1 MQGWF
6 KNRLTA
12 NSYQGNTLTDRH
24 SSDIYTFH
32 QTHSQTKP
40 PNQPVVVSYPGHNGR
55 ELTRPRGHRPDNRQ
69 SIDGEDVPLKDGRLD
84 PGMLYQARK
93 SWSLPFIDEFKM
105 VKHKREKFFVP
116 GKVNGR
122 CYLLEPFYTEHVRC
136 LLCSKFKMLGRLRI
150 SVFSMVAISPQWPTG
165 K

>member
-1 MQGWF
+1 MQRWF

-12 NSYQGNTLTDRH
+12 DSYQGNRPRDRH
-24 SSDIYTFH
+24 PSATYAVN

-40 PNQPVVVSYPGHNGR
+40 PNQKVVLSYSGHNGR
-55 ELTRPRGHRPDNRQ
+55 EFTRPRGHHPDNQ
-69 SIDGEDVPLKDGRLD
+69 LSIDGEDVPLKGGRLD
-84 PGMLYQARK
+84 PGMLYQART

-116 GKVNGR
+116 GKVNSR
-122 CYLLEPFYTEHVRC
+122 CYLLEPYYTEHVRF
-136 LLCSKFKMLGRLRI
+136 LRCSKFKMLGRLRI

>member
-1 MQGWF
+1 MQRWF

-12 NSYQGNTLTDRH
+12 DSYQGNRPTDRH
-24 SSDIYTFH
+24 PSAIYAVN
-32 QTHSQTKP
+32 QTHSQTQP
-40 PNQPVVVSYPGHNGR
+40 PNQSVVVSYPGHNR
-55 ELTRPRGHRPDNRQ
+55 RRGHHPDL
-69 SIDGEDVPLKDGRLD
+69 SIDSEDIPLMGGRLD

-105 VKHKREKFFVP
+105 VKNRREKFFVP
-116 GKVNGR
+116 GKVNSR
-122 CYLLEPFYTEHVRC
+122 CYLLEPFHTERVRC
-136 LLCSKFKMLGRLRI
+136 LRCSKFKMLGRLRI